1 MAKPTSIKDALKALE
16 EKRKEAGETI
26 PASEMEK
33 IELFGT
39 VPPIDKMDATLATLK
54 ACKHLALSTNAIE
67 KITGLSG
74 MENLRILSLGRNLL
88 KKLENLDAVSETLEE
103 LWVSYNQIA
112 GLAGVEKLVNLRV
125 LFISNNKIA
134 AWNDIDRL
142 AGLGKLEELLLVGN
156 PLYNDYKDNNSL
168 SDYRVEVI
176 KRLPNIK
183 KLDGIPVDVD
193 EREQANA
200 ARGG

>member
-1 MAKPTSIKDALKALE
+1 MAKSTSIKDALKALE
-16 EKRKEAGETI
+16 EKRKEAGETV
-26 PASEMEK
+26 PVSDMEK

-39 VPPIDKMDATLATLK
+39 VPPIDKMDSTLATLK

-74 MENLRILSLGRNLL
+74 MESLRILSLGRNLL
-88 KKLENLDAVSETLEE
+88 KKLENLDSVSETLEE

-134 AWNDIDRL
+134 AWSDIDRL
-142 AGLGKLEELLLVGN
+142 AGLSKLEELLLVGN